1 MKPVGSR
8 KIAFPAIF
16 FHAKRK
22 TWFSLCFILNCIC
35 SLKWRGIPAPQGRL
49 EFFEAPYLLAALLFA
64 VSATCARAEI
74 SQVHH
79 EIVLTLNPETRVL
92 QAEDTLTV
100 TGTGEFSFALGPEF
114 SIQGLSL
121 DKHELPV
128 ETAPPKVREGLSWR
142 TLQLGAKNSTHEIK
156 LRYQGTLA
164 ALDAGLDHRD
174 VLTRL
179 PAMSGQEGSYLPA
192 SSAWY
197 PLIEQVNAFTY
208 RLTLDLP
215 ADQRGLVPG
224 RLLNENIDKGRYRA
238 LFEFVRPAE
247 GIALLAGPY
256 QIKELFYPDSTAK
269 KIRLRTYFHPQTAD
283 LASGYLDSINTYL
296 DLYNNWI
303 GAYPFTEFSI
313 VSSPLPTGF
322 GLPTLTYLGIDVL
335 RLPFIRSGSLGHEIL
350 HNWWGN
356 GVYVDWQRGNWSEGL
371 TTFMADYTYTERA
384 GAEAARDMRLSW
396 LRDFAAIPAGQD
408 QALREF
414 TSRSHA
420 SSEIVGYHKSAF
432 LFLMLRDLLGTK
444 TFDEGIRRFWKQQQ
458 FRTASWGDLQHAFE
472 KDAGRSLDDFFAQ
485 WLTRKGAPRI
495 GLEQVKLMPPE
506 RGKQA
511 YRLAFTLTQGDP
523 AYALRVPMVVTT
535 QAGKREHIV
544 DLVKSHTAYVI
555 ESKEAPLSLTL
566 DPDFRLFRSLDP
578 AELPP
583 ILRQVV
589 TDPATVTAIVAD
601 NAETHETARR
611 LAGKM
616 LDNPP
621 RFLDADANPINSKTP
636 LLLIGT
642 HKEIDAFLA
651 QRRLPAR
658 PATLKGKGTAQVWAG
673 QQDNGKVIVVVSAQD
688 LPALQ
693 ALLRPL
699 PHYGKESFLVF
710 NKNKVID
717 KGIWPTHGS
726 AWVLSKQQ

>member
-1 MKPVGSR
+1 MK
-8 KIAFPAIF
+8 
-16 FHAKRK
+16 H
-22 TWFSLCFILNCIC
+22 
-35 SLKWRGIPAPQGRL
+35 
-49 EFFEAPYLLAALLFA
+49 LLAALLFV
-64 VSATCARAEI
+64 VSAACARAEV

-79 EIVLTLNPETRVL
+79 EIVLALNPETRVL
-92 QAEDTLTV
+92 RAEDTLTV
-100 TGTGEFSFALGPEF
+100 TGAGEFSFALGPEF
-114 SIQGLSL
+114 SIQSLNL
-121 DKHELPV
+121 DKRELPV

-142 TLQLGAKNSTHEIK
+142 TLQLGAKNGTHEIK

-174 VLTRL
+174 VLARL
-179 PAMSGQEGSYLPA
+179 PAMAGAEGSYLPA

-197 PLIEQVNAFTY
+197 PLIEQADAFTY

-215 ADQRGLVPG
+215 ANQRGLVPG
-224 RLLNENIDKGRYRA
+224 RLLNEYIDKGRYRA
-238 LFEFVRPAE
+238 RFEFVHPAE
-247 GIALLAGPY
+247 GITLLAGPY
-256 QIKELFYPDSTAK
+256 QIKEPFYPDSATK
-269 KIRLRTYFHPQTAD
+269 KLRLRTYFHPQIAD
-283 LASGYLDSINTYL
+283 LASGYLDSINVYL
-296 DLYNNWI
+296 DIYNHWI
-303 GAYPFTEFSI
+303 GAYPFSEFSI

-356 GVYVDWQRGNWSEGL
+356 GVYVDWPSGNWSEGL
-371 TTFMADYTYTERA
+371 TTFMADYTYTERS
-384 GAEAARDMRLSW
+384 GADAARAMRLSW
-396 LRDFAAIPAGQD
+396 LRDFAAIPAGRD

-414 TSRSHA
+414 ISRSHA

-458 FRTASWGDLQHAFE
+458 FRTASWDDLKNAFE
-472 KDAGRSLDDFFAQ
+472 ASSGHSLDGFFTQ
-485 WLTRKGAPRI
+485 WLTRTGAPDI
-495 GLEQVKLMPPE
+495 ELKQVKLAPHAGAKKP
-506 RGKQA
+506 
-511 YRLAFTLTQGDP
+511 YRLTFTLTQTEP
-523 AYALRVPMVVTT
+523 VYALRVPVVITT
-535 QAGKREHIV
+535 KAGAQGHIV
-544 DLVKSHTAYVI
+544 ELSSARAEFLLETA
-555 ESKEAPLSLTL
+555 APPVSLAI
-566 DPDFRLFRSLDP
+566 DPDFRLFRTLDP

-589 TDPATVTAIVAD
+589 TDPATVTAIVGD
-601 NAETHETARR
+601 NSQTREIAHR
-611 LAGKM
+611 LAEKM

-621 RFLDADANPINSKTP
+621 HFMDAATKPTNPNTP

-651 QRRLPAR
+651 QRRLPVR
-658 PATLKGKGTAQVWAG
+658 PTTLKDKGTAQVWAV

-688 LPALQ
+688 PTALQ

-710 NKNKVID
+710 DNNKVID

-726 AWVLSKQQ
+726 AWILSKQH